1 MQKLNKYFISQFK
14 KKNKNT
20 KLNLITVIFIILF
33 FSIYSF
39 TDILDNSFVY
49 DYLEFDLRSQGYD
62 ENITGNNSLYKIDRV
77 VDGDT
82 VKIYINNKLETVRLI
97 GLDTPETVHPNKKVE
112 CFGVEASNKAKEL
125 LSNKWVVLEKDSS
138 QGERDKYG
146 RLLFYIFLEDGSL
159 FNKWMIENGYGFE
172 YTYNI
177 PYLYQSDFKNAEN
190 FARENNLGLW
200 ASGVCENYSEN

>member
-125 LSNKWVVLEKDSS
+125 LSNNW
-138 QGERDKYG
+138 
-146 RLLFYIFLEDGSL
+146 LF
-159 FNKWMIENGYGFE
+159 
-172 YTYNI
+172 
-177 PYLYQSDFKNAEN
+177 
-190 FARENNLGLW
+190 
-200 ASGVCENYSEN
+200 

>member
-33 FSIYSF
+33 FSICSF

-125 LSNKWVVLEKDSS
+125 LSNNW
-138 QGERDKYG
+138 
-146 RLLFYIFLEDGSL
+146 LF
-159 FNKWMIENGYGFE
+159 
-172 YTYNI
+172 
-177 PYLYQSDFKNAEN
+177 
-190 FARENNLGLW
+190 
-200 ASGVCENYSEN
+200 